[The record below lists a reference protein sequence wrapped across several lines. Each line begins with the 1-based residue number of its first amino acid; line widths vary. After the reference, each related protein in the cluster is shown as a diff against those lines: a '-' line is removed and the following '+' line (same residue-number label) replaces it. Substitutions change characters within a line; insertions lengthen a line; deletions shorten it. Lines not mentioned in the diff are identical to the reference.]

1 MRFELA
7 LVSSDIYLGNI
18 DLLDT
23 HLDLLDT
30 YIPSMPFFS
39 LQDVLTW
46 RHPQDMPS
54 KLLQDIS
61 SRRLQDMSSRRLED
75 VFSVTVFCL
84 PRCLRDVFKTYSRR
98 LGRWNIAML
107 KTCWWRYQDM
117 YWRCLEYVLMT
128 NKCLLGFLTNVEL
141 KDYNVMIDGRNFFE
155 QPI

>member
-23 HLDLLDT
+23 HLDFLDT

-61 SRRLQDMSSRRLED
+61 SRHVFKTSWRRLQRNSFLSSKMSSRRIQ
-75 VFSVTVFCL
+75 
-84 PRCLRDVFKTYSRR
+84 DVFKTSWKMKYCY
-98 LGRWNIAML
+98 A
-107 KTCWWRYQDM
+107 KD
-117 YWRCLEYVLMT
+117 VLMT
-128 NKCLLGFLTNVEL
+128 LSGYVL
-141 KDYNVMIDGRNFFE
+141 KMSWRRLDD
-155 QPI
+155 Q

>member
-23 HLDLLDT
+23 HLDLLGT
-30 YIPSMPFFS
+30 CIPSMPFFS

-46 RHPQDMPS
+46 RHLEDMPS

-61 SRRLQDMSSRRLED
+61 SRLLQGMSSRRLEN
-75 VFSVTVFCL
+75 VFSVVFCP

-98 LGRWNIAML
+98 LGGWNIAML

-117 YWRCLEYVLMT
+117 YLRMSWRRL
-128 NKCLLGFLTNVEL
+128 
-141 KDYNVMIDGRNFFE
+141 DD
-155 QPI
+155 Q